1 MVAAAASTVM
11 DKVLR
16 AFLVEEVKDI
26 FKEERVEMVRVG
38 LEVAVVYV
46 EVTVELEA
54 VEVTLEEMVELMN
67 SFPVGEGVDLL
78 TMGQISRMN
87 VVLTGMDM
95 VEGSS
100 RFSNDMPL
108 AALSLTCKANS
119 VLKADCC

>member
-11 DKVLR
+11 DKVLG
-16 AFLVEEVKDI
+16 ALLVEEVKDI

-67 SFPVGEGVDLL
+67 SFLVEEGVDLL
-78 TMGQISRMN
+78 TVGQISRMN
-87 VVLTGMDM
+87 VVSIGMDM
-95 VEGSS
+95 VE
-100 RFSNDMPL
+100 
-108 AALSLTCKANS
+108 
-119 VLKADCC
+119 

>member
-11 DKVLR
+11 DKVLG
-16 AFLVEEVKDI
+16 ALLVEEVKDI

-67 SFPVGEGVDLL
+67 SFLVEEGVDLL
-78 TMGQISRMN
+78 TVGQISRMN
-87 VVLTGMDM
+87 VVLIGMDM
-95 VEGSS
+95 VE
-100 RFSNDMPL
+100 
-108 AALSLTCKANS
+108 
-119 VLKADCC
+119 

>member
-1 MVAAAASTVM
+1 MVAAAASTVR
-11 DKVLR
+11 DKVLG

-67 SFPVGEGVDLL
+67 SFLVEEGVDLL
-78 TMGQISRMN
+78 TVGQISRMN
-87 VVLTGMDM
+87 VVSIGMDM
-95 VEGSS
+95 VE
-100 RFSNDMPL
+100 
-108 AALSLTCKANS
+108 
-119 VLKADCC
+119 

>member
-1 MVAAAASTVM
+1 M

-16 AFLVEEVKDI
+16 AVLVEEVKDI

-38 LEVAVVYV
+38 LEVVVVYM

-67 SFPVGEGVDLL
+67 SFLVEEGVDLL

-87 VVLTGMDM
+87 VVLIGMDM
-95 VEGSS
+95 VE
-100 RFSNDMPL
+100 
-108 AALSLTCKANS
+108 
-119 VLKADCC
+119 

>member
-1 MVAAAASTVM
+1 MVAAAAAASTVM

-16 AFLVEEVKDI
+16 AVLVEEVKDI

-67 SFPVGEGVDLL
+67 SFLVEEGVDLL
-78 TMGQISRMN
+78 TVGQISRMN
-87 VVLTGMDM
+87 VVLIGMDM
-95 VEGSS
+95 VE
-100 RFSNDMPL
+100 
-108 AALSLTCKANS
+108 
-119 VLKADCC
+119 

>member
-11 DKVLR
+11 DKVLG

-26 FKEERVEMVRVG
+26 FREERVEMVRVG

-67 SFPVGEGVDLL
+67 SFLVEEGVDLL

-87 VVLTGMDM
+87 VVLIGMDM
-95 VEGSS
+95 VE
-100 RFSNDMPL
+100 
-108 AALSLTCKANS
+108 
-119 VLKADCC
+119 

>member
-1 MVAAAASTVM
+1 MAAAASTVM

-16 AFLVEEVKDI
+16 AVLVEEVKDI

-67 SFPVGEGVDLL
+67 SFLVEEGVDLL

-87 VVLTGMDM
+87 VVLIGMDM
-95 VEGSS
+95 VE
-100 RFSNDMPL
+100 
-108 AALSLTCKANS
+108 
-119 VLKADCC
+119 

>member
-11 DKVLR
+11 DKVLGTL
-16 AFLVEEVKDI
+16 LVKEVKDI
-26 FKEERVEMVRVG
+26 FREERVEVEGVG

-87 VVLTGMDM
+87 VVLIGMDM
-95 VEGSS
+95 VE
-100 RFSNDMPL
+100 
-108 AALSLTCKANS
+108 
-119 VLKADCC
+119 

>member
-1 MVAAAASTVM
+1 MVAAAAAASTVM

-67 SFPVGEGVDLL
+67 SFLVEEGEDLL
-78 TMGQISRMN
+78 TVGQISRMN
-87 VVLTGMDM
+87 VVLIGMDM
-95 VEGSS
+95 VE
-100 RFSNDMPL
+100 
-108 AALSLTCKANS
+108 
-119 VLKADCC
+119 

>member
-1 MVAAAASTVM
+1 MVAAAAAASTVM
-11 DKVLR
+11 DKVLG
-16 AFLVEEVKDI
+16 AVLVEEVKDI

-67 SFPVGEGVDLL
+67 SFLVEEGVDLL

-95 VEGSS
+95 VE
-100 RFSNDMPL
+100 
-108 AALSLTCKANS
+108 
-119 VLKADCC
+119 

>member
-16 AFLVEEVKDI
+16 AVLVEEVKDI

-67 SFPVGEGVDLL
+67 SFLVEEGVDLL
-78 TMGQISRMN
+78 TVGQISRMN
-87 VVLTGMDM
+87 VVLIGMDM
-95 VEGSS
+95 VE
-100 RFSNDMPL
+100 
-108 AALSLTCKANS
+108 
-119 VLKADCC
+119 